1 MNDLAH
7 VAPKVVLVSA
17 LVVFPILFFVTAPY
31 GRHFRSGWGPS
42 IPARLAWV
50 VMESPSV
57 FLFAWMWSANADFG
71 KPLVTTLGV
80 LWLAHY
86 VQRTFVFPA
95 LMRAGS
101 KRKPLLTAA
110 MAFVFNVLNASG
122 NGAGLFERPMDLAF
136 ACGALLFVLG
146 FAMNLHA
153 DHVLR
158 TLRAPGESGYKIPE
172 GGMYRFV
179 SSPNYLGEILEW
191 LGFAIAAQSLAGFAF
206 FAFTFANLA
215 PRAVS
220 NHRWYLGKFDE
231 YPAARR
237 ALIPFVW

>member
-1 MNDLAH
+1 MDDLAH

-17 LVVFPILFFVTAPY
+17 LVVFPTLFFVTAPY

-42 IPARLAWV
+42 IPARAAWV
-50 VMESPSV
+50 LMESPSV
-57 FLFAWMWSANADFG
+57 FLFAWMWFHNADFG
-71 KPLVTTLGV
+71 KPLVTTLGA

-95 LMRAGS
+95 LMRGEG

-110 MAFVFNVLNASG
+110 LALLFNVLNASG
-122 NGAGLFERPMDLAF
+122 NGAGLFERPFDLAF
-136 ACGALLFVLG
+136 AAGASVFVIG

-158 TLRAPGESGYKIPE
+158 TLRAPGESGYMIPE
-172 GGMYRFV
+172 GGMFRFV

-191 LGFAIAAQSLAGFAF
+191 LGFAIAAQSLASWAF
-206 FAFTFANLA
+206 CAFTFANLA

-220 NHRWYLGKFDE
+220 NHRWYLGKFE
-231 YPAARR
+231 SYPSERR
-237 ALIPFVW
+237 ALVPFVW